1 MTDTFKILLQ
11 YFVKAPFGSSY
22 SLLCSRVDIFNP
34 CTSGFRLFVPLFL
47 THLFNL
53 SEIAWKANLT
63 ELLLYSRW
71 QSLYFSSMPA
81 NLSWINTYQLSWLNL
96 LWLCQSESLPESESG
111 VFVIWLKDYGQCQPI
126 PLFYQYVTGATEIM
140 SEGSAS

>member
-1 MTDTFKILLQ
+1 MTDTFKTLFQ
-11 YFVKAPFGSSY
+11 CFVKAPFGSSY
-22 SLLCSRVDIFNP
+22 SLLCSRIDIFNL
-34 CTSGFRLFVPLFL
+34 CTSGFRMFVPLFP

-53 SEIAWKANLT
+53 SEMAWKANLT

-96 LWLCQSESLPESESG
+96 LWLCISG